1 MRRAAWLAL
10 LPLVPLAG
18 RGSEVP
24 DPLFWPD
31 EAAFAEQVRSGE
43 FDDLLELHLLQYAAD
58 PAWRGEWRALRY
70 SANGLFGQWGS
81 ITSADLYVDDAIALN
96 LFPHERFQL
105 RFDRRE
111 YRDRRLDARDLRFD
125 ALWHT
130 GRGFALALTGW
141 PSSEKDRASIGGG
154 LRIGAPRARSALE
167 LRLVADVFTWN
178 DRTRTEVHFDRQPL
192 RLLSDGYWEAGPWRV
207 HGSADL
213 GREYAPTPRP
223 PGRPARGLQR
233 LADIEA
239 QWTSGPWT
247 AGARATAS
255 RLERSQ
261 EEAAGPLRLGRDTW
275 RGVLSLRRAHGRWSA
290 SALAGWAWQRDD
302 FESSGSGAGH
312 YEASTFLLGIE
323 GGVEAAQSL
332 TLRLGYLAA
341 SQRMDRS
348 VDLAGLLP
356 DREEEGYRDKAHAR
370 AVYTFAPGMAVEA
383 LLSHSIQ
390 GGAFGGGAVKA
401 LFAF

>member
-1 MRRAAWLAL
+1 MRRAAWLVL
-10 LPLVPLAG
+10 LLVPLAG
-18 RGSEVP
+18 RTDEVP

-31 EAAFAEQVRSGE
+31 EAAFSEQVRSGE

-70 SANGLFGQWGS
+70 SASGLFGQWGS
-81 ITSADLYVDDAIALN
+81 ITSTDLYADDAIALN
-96 LFPHERFQL
+96 LFPHERFQM

-111 YRDRRLDARDLRFD
+111 YRDRRFDTLDQRFD

-154 LRIGAPRARSALE
+154 LRLGAPRARSALE
-167 LRLVADVFTWN
+167 LRLVADCFAWN
-178 DRTRTEVHFDRQPL
+178 DRTRTDVRFDRQPL
-192 RLLSDGYWEAGPWRV
+192 RFLADGLWEAGPWRV
-207 HGSADL
+207 HGTADL
-213 GREYAPTPRP
+213 GRGYEVTDRST
-223 PGRPARGLQR
+223 GLTARGLQR
-233 LADIEA
+233 LADVEA
-239 QWTSGPWT
+239 DWTSGPWT

-261 EEAAGPLRLGRDTW
+261 EDAAGPLRLERDAW
-275 RGVLSLRRAHGRWSA
+275 RGVLSLRRALGRWSA

-302 FESSGSGAGH
+302 FESPGSGSGRYA
-312 YEASTFLLGIE
+312 ASTLLLGIE
-323 GGVEAAQSL
+323 GGVEAARGL
-332 TLRLGYLAA
+332 ALRVGYLAA
-341 SQRMDRS
+341 SQRMDRT
-348 VDLAGLLP
+348 VELAGLLP
-356 DREEEGYRDKAHAR
+356 EREEDGYRDKAHAR
-370 AVYTFAPGMAVEA
+370 AVYTFTPGMAVEA

-401 LFAF
+401 LFLF